1 MELRDLV
8 ERFIKGD
15 QKAFAEL
22 VRRYERKVYSIAYR
36 MLENHLDADEVTQ
49 ETFVRIYE
57 KRHEIRDTNFF
68 TSLILRIATNYA
80 IDLLRKKQRRFIS
93 VDDTDEMLPTVE
105 VEMAALTES
114 PDSALLNEEL
124 GAIIEK
130 GIGLLPTR
138 QRVTVILHDVEGFSK
153 TEVAMAMGCPEA
165 TVRSNLHIARA
176 KLKKWLAKR
185 LK

>member
-8 ERFIKGD
+8 GRFIQGD
-15 QKAFAEL
+15 QKAFTEL

-36 MLENHLDADEVTQ
+36 ILENHLDADEVTQ

-57 KRHEIRDTNFF
+57 KRHEIRDASFF
-68 TSLILRIATNYA
+68 TSLVLRIATNYA

-93 VDDTDEMLPTVE
+93 VDDETEMMPAVE
-105 VEMAALTES
+105 VEMAALTEA
-114 PDSALLNEEL
+114 PDFALLNEEL
-124 GAIIEK
+124 ATIIDK

-138 QRVTVILHDVEGFSK
+138 QRVTIILHDVEGYSK

-165 TVRSNLHIARA
+165 TVRSNLHVARA

-185 LK
+185 IK